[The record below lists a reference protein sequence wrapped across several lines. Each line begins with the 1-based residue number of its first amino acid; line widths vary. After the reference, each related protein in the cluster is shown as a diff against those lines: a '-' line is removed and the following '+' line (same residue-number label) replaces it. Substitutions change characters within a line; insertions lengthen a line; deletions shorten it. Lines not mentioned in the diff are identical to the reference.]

1 MVMGETK
8 TFKDSMGVEC
18 NLQTAQVGTPDNM
31 LWLGVKEMRMLLNK
45 DKARL
50 LWPHIKHFAE
60 TGELLE
66 HL

>member
-1 MVMGETK
+1 MSEIK
-8 TFKDSMGVEC
+8 SFKDALGAEC
-18 NLQTAQVGTPDNM
+18 HLQTVQAGSPDNF
-31 LWLGVKEMRMLLNK
+31 LRLGVKEMCMLLNK